1 MAKKIIRNP
10 NDFEPIV
17 VNGCLVEPNTVYE
30 IVPKEPSDKS
40 PDIYHELGSTKERYP
55 GVSNTVTLTQSD
67 TGFSSGSHV
76 FNRTDFRNDFVKRDK
91 IAEEYYETFAAPMR
105 MYIAEI
111 ERIKIPT
118 DNEFFDKNY
127 PDGYFTVNIG
137 EGVQF
142 NTANPI
148 ERFKLY
154 IALIEGELT
163 MKGKRTPEE
172 KEAGLKDE
180 NDMFNQD
187 AQYSYISVTERK
199 NKKEQT
205 AEIEMELAYIFGR
218 MLREKTDVLKS
229 ILTYINIP
237 VKKDTSKAEMNSL
250 YKTKI
255 EKDAVK
261 LKDFAQMVKEYE
273 DRPIELEVEFDIL
286 DKLKTKKGREII
298 KKEGSSYYINDDIPL
313 GSNLKSVVA
322 TLMKK
327 ENDDLLKDFNMKY
340 DS

>member
-10 NDFEPIV
+10 NDFEPII

-76 FNRTDFRNDFVKRDK
+76 FNRTDFRNDFAKRDK
-91 IAEEYYETFAAPMR
+91 IAEEYYEIFAAPMR